1 MWTED
6 EMHVIGA
13 WPSRLSKLSFSA
25 AMWAV
30 LALLLPVHGKH
41 LLLIGE
47 TGAGKSTLGNRLLG
61 REAFTVGHDLESCTS
76 KSQTE
81 IGKLLGGDMQV
92 EVTDTGGLGDSEG
105 RDERFVKD
113 VAAHVR
119 ARGGFDGILYVHNA
133 CVPRMTQGAQN
144 AMLEMLHTLAD
155 DRNRRKLW
163 RHFGLVLTQ
172 CDMYR
177 PVYTSQLPGELR
189 RRFSELD
196 FDVPIFW
203 FLKGETTVM
212 SAVASLMDGGRSL
225 KEQLTSWVKS
235 LPRRFT
241 LPSETK
247 REELKRQFE
256 ENRKQEQ
263 QERQRMQ
270 ELEAEVRLL
279 KSQAKGQE
287 SERQQL
293 QDRIRRLEAQ
303 ATPSYSS
310 GYSSGGSRYSSGG
323 GCFSKASL
331 VAVQGKGPG
340 QTC

>member
-1 MWTED
+1 
-6 EMHVIGA
+6 
-13 WPSRLSKLSFSA
+13 
-25 AMWAV
+25 
-30 LALLLPVHGKH
+30 
-41 LLLIGE
+41 
-47 TGAGKSTLGNRLLG
+47 
-61 REAFTVGHDLESCTS
+61 
-76 KSQTE
+76 
-81 IGKLLGGDMQV
+81 
-92 EVTDTGGLGDSEG
+92 
-105 RDERFVKD
+105 
-113 VAAHVR
+113 
-119 ARGGFDGILYVHNA
+119 
-133 CVPRMTQGAQN
+133 
-144 AMLEMLHTLAD
+144 
-155 DRNRRKLW
+155 
-163 RHFGLVLTQ
+163 
-172 CDMYR
+172 
-177 PVYTSQLPGELR
+177 
-189 RRFSELD
+189 
-196 FDVPIFW
+196 
-203 FLKGETTVM
+203 M

-256 ENRKQEQ
+256 ENHKQEQ

-270 ELEAEVRLL
+270 ELEAEVRRL
-279 KSQAKGQE
+279 KSQAEGQE
-287 SERQQL
+287 SQRQQL